1 MAIAGPMTPSAH
13 LQPPHLQRRTLMLL
27 CATQIIGGV
36 GVAVGISVG
45 ALLAA
50 DMGGPGI
57 SGLVSSAA
65 VIGAALLAAPATRLM
80 RTGGRR
86 PGLVFAYLLGAV
98 GALVVVAG
106 AAWDQL
112 ALVFLGTFLFGG
124 GTTANLQARYTA
136 VDLAEPTRR
145 GRQLSLVV
153 WATTLGAVAG
163 PSLAPVA
170 DRAVQGY
177 GLREYAGPFA
187 LSSAAFALAGILIYA
202 LLRPDPLLTARGLT
216 ATAPAAPT
224 PETSPDGSE
233 PSTDAPS
240 PAAAS
245 PADGSLRSG
254 WRAVAAN
261 PEARLGMAAVAV
273 GHVVMVGVMSM
284 TPVHIGEGG
293 HDHVAV
299 LRIVGV
305 VLSVHIA
312 GMYALSP
319 VMGWLTDRLGRR
331 PVILL
336 GIGLLGCACA
346 VAGTAGH
353 DTTRLS
359 IGLGLLGLGWSAT
372 MVAGST
378 LLSESIEVTV
388 RPAAQG
394 LSDMVMGFG
403 GAGAGA
409 LSGLVLQLGGYPAL
423 TLIAAI
429 AVLPLLALTLRPTPA
444 KVA

>member
-1 MAIAGPMTPSAH
+1 
-13 LQPPHLQRRTLMLL
+13 MLL

-65 VIGAALLAAPATRLM
+65 VVGAALLAAPATRLM

-124 GTTANLQARYTA
+124 GNTANLQARYTA

-163 PSLAPVA
+163 PSLAPIA

-187 LSSAAFALAGILIYA
+187 LSAVAFAIAGMLLFA
-202 LLRPDPLLTARGLT
+202 LLRPDPLLTARSLT
-216 ATAPAAPT
+216 ATPPAALGGRRTRRCPRT
-224 PETSPDGSE
+224 RPHRRPR
-233 PSTDAPS
+233 APRTAACG
-240 PAAAS
+240 PAGVPWQRA
-245 PADGSLRSG
+245 RKRG
-254 WRAVAAN
+254 WAWQ
-261 PEARLGMAAVAV
+261 
-273 GHVVMVGVMSM
+273 
-284 TPVHIGEGG
+284 
-293 HDHVAV
+293 
-299 LRIVGV
+299 
-305 VLSVHIA
+305 
-312 GMYALSP
+312 LSP
-319 VMGWLTDRLGRR
+319 S
-331 PVILL
+331 
-336 GIGLLGCACA
+336 
-346 VAGTAGH
+346 GT
-353 DTTRLS
+353 S
-359 IGLGLLGLGWSAT
+359 SWS
-372 MVAGST
+372 GSW
-378 LLSESIEVTV
+378 
-388 RPAAQG
+388 P
-394 LSDMVMGFG
+394 
-403 GAGAGA
+403 
-409 LSGLVLQLGGYPAL
+409 
-423 TLIAAI
+423 
-429 AVLPLLALTLRPTPA
+429 
-444 KVA
+444 